1 MADEKQDSGPVPH
14 GDDTAPA
21 NFSSP
26 ATFVPLSKEPQSVDQ
41 KTDRG
46 KTGKD

>member
-1 MADEKQDSGPVPH
+1 MAEEKEDSGPVPH
-14 GDDTAPA
+14 GDDTCPA
-21 NFSSP
+21 GLSSP
-26 ATFVPLSKEPQSVDQ
+26 GTFVPLSKEPQSVDV